1 MIRKICVLIVAFG
14 LTAVSGKAQQSAFD
28 SWSVGINAGLYGAGI
43 QGATSLS
50 PHFKLRAG
58 FDYFTYNQKDV
69 AEFDVDVE
77 YSGYQTTAT
86 AELTDLEVTFPNFK
100 ALIDYY
106 PMKNGIFCL
115 TGGFYF
121 GNNKASTYGLIR
133 DYQELSQQWGENPEL
148 RYEDIVITP
157 NDDGTFFGE
166 LGMGNGVKPY
176 VGLGL
181 GRTIPR
187 NRVGFKFELGMVYQG
202 KYTLTSP
209 NMNEA
214 GNDWLNGFID
224 EMDLP
229 VSEST
234 LNWWPMLNLSLTYRI
249 R

>member
-1 MIRKICVLIVAFG
+1 MIREICVLIVAFG

-77 YSGYQTTAT
+77 YSGYQATAT

-121 GNNKASTYGLIR
+121 GNNKAFTNGLIR
-133 DYQELSQQWGENPEL
+133 DYQELSEQLGENPDL

-166 LGMGNGVKPY
+166 LGMGK
-176 VGLGL
+176 
-181 GRTIPR
+181 
-187 NRVGFKFELGMVYQG
+187 
-202 KYTLTSP
+202 
-209 NMNEA
+209 
-214 GNDWLNGFID
+214 
-224 EMDLP
+224 
-229 VSEST
+229 VS
-234 LNWWPMLNLSLTYRI
+234 NLMWV
-249 R
+249 

>member
-1 MIRKICVLIVAFG
+1 MIRKICVSIVLLGLITF
-14 LTAVSGKAQQSAFD
+14 SGIAQQSAFD
-28 SWSVGINAGLYGAGI
+28 SWSAGINAGLYGAGI
-43 QGATSLS
+43 QAATSLS
-50 PHFKLRAG
+50 PNFRLRAG

-77 YSGYQTTAT
+77 HSGYQATAT
-86 AELTDLEVTFPNFK
+86 AEVTDLEVTFPNFK
-100 ALIDYY
+100 ALVDYY
-106 PMKNGIFCL
+106 PMSNGIFCL
-115 TGGFYF
+115 TGGLYF
-121 GNNKASTYGLIR
+121 GNNKASSNGLIR
-133 DYQELSQQWGENPEL
+133 NYQELSDQLGENPDL

-202 KYTLTSP
+202 EYSLSSP
-209 NMNEA
+209 NIHEE
-214 GNDWLNGFID
+214 GNNWENQLFD

-229 VSEST
+229 VSKNT

-249 R
+249 K

>member
-1 MIRKICVLIVAFG
+1 MKKICVFIVMFALISF
-14 LTAVSGKAQQSAFD
+14 TGKAQQGAFD
-28 SWSVGINAGLYGAGI
+28 SWSAGINAGLYGVGI

-50 PHFKLRAG
+50 SHFKLRAG
-58 FDYFTYNQKDV
+58 FDYFTYNQQDV

-77 YSGYQTTAT
+77 YSGYQGTAT
-86 AELTDLEVTFPNFK
+86 AELTEMEVTLPNFK
-100 ALIDYY
+100 VLIDYY

-115 TGGFYF
+115 TGGLYF
-121 GNNKASTYGLIR
+121 GNNKASTNGLIR
-133 DYQELSQQWGENPEL
+133 NYQELSEQLGTNPDL

-157 NDDGTFFGE
+157 NNDGSFFGE

-176 VGLGL
+176 IGIGL
-181 GRTIPR
+181 GRTIPH
-187 NRVGFKFELGMVYQG
+187 NRVGFKFELGMVNQG
-202 KYTLTSP
+202 KYRLSSP

-229 VSEST
+229 VSESI

-249 R
+249 K

>member
-1 MIRKICVLIVAFG
+1 MKKICVFIVMFALISF
-14 LTAVSGKAQQSAFD
+14 TGKAQQGAFD
-28 SWSVGINAGLYGAGI
+28 SWSAGINAGLYGVGI

-50 PHFKLRAG
+50 YHFKLRAG
-58 FDYFTYNQKDV
+58 FDYFTYNQQDV

-77 YSGYQTTAT
+77 YSGYQGTAT
-86 AELTDLEVTFPNFK
+86 AELTEMEVTLPNFK
-100 ALIDYY
+100 VLIDYY

-115 TGGFYF
+115 TGGLYF
-121 GNNKASTYGLIR
+121 GNNKASTNGLIR
-133 DYQELSQQWGENPEL
+133 NYQELSEQLGTNPDL

-157 NDDGTFFGE
+157 NNDGSFFGE

-176 VGLGL
+176 IGIGL
-181 GRTIPR
+181 GRTIPH
-187 NRVGFKFELGMVYQG
+187 NRVGFKFELGMVNQG
-202 KYTLTSP
+202 KYRLSSP

-229 VSEST
+229 VSESI

-249 R
+249 K

>member
-1 MIRKICVLIVAFG
+1 MKKIFVSIMMFVLIS
-14 LTAVSGKAQQSAFD
+14 LSGKAQEGAFE
-28 SWSVGINAGLYGAGI
+28 SWSAGINAGLYGAGI

-50 PHFKLRAG
+50 SHFKLRAG
-58 FDYFTYNQKDV
+58 FDYFTYNQQDV
-69 AEFDVDVE
+69 AEFEVDVE
-77 YSGYQTTAT
+77 YSETQQTAT
-86 AELTDLEVTFPNFK
+86 AELTDLEVTLPNFK
-100 ALIDYY
+100 VLVDYY

-115 TGGFYF
+115 TGGVYF
-121 GNNKASTYGLIR
+121 GNNKASTNGLIR
-133 DYQELSQQWGENPEL
+133 DYQELSEQLGESPYL

-157 NDDGTFFGE
+157 NDDGSFFGE
-166 LGMGNGVKPY
+166 LGMGNGIKPY
-176 VGLGL
+176 IGIGL

-214 GNDWLNGFID
+214 GNDWLDGFID
-224 EMDLP
+224 EMELP
-229 VSEST
+229 VSESI